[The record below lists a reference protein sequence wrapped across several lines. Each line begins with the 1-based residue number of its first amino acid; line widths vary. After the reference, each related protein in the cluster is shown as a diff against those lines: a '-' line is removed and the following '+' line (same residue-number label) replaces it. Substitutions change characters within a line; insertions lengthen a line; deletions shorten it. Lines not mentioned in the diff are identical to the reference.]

1 MKRGIEMYSQPDI
14 MLSTYIWLGIFI
26 FSGIIFFLVA
36 LWVIFRG
43 GKDVLEILTE
53 VMEKE

>member
-14 MLSTYIWLGIFI
+14 MFSTYIWLGIFI
-26 FSGIIFFLVA
+26 FSGIIFFSIA

-43 GKDVLEILTE
+43 GKDVKEILTE
-53 VMEKE
+53 VMENE

>member
-1 MKRGIEMYSQPDI
+1 MFLQPDI

-26 FSGIIFFLVA
+26 FSGIIFFSIA

-43 GKDVLEILTE
+43 GKDVMEILTE
-53 VMEKE
+53 AMEKK

>member
-1 MKRGIEMYSQPDI
+1 MYSQPDI

>member
-1 MKRGIEMYSQPDI
+1 MKRGIEMYSQTEI

-26 FSGIIFFLVA
+26 FCGILFFSVA

-53 VMEKE
+53 KVEKE